1 MVTDKDIE
9 YVARLA
15 KLKLSEEE
23 KTRLVSQMGD
33 IVEFANNINKLNTDG
48 VEPTNHILKI
58 QNVFRED
65 EVKESY
71 SRDEILKN
79 APKKEAGCLVV
90 PSVVQ

>member
-15 KLKLSEEE
+15 KLKLSDEE
-23 KTRLVSQMGD
+23 KERLVSQMGD

-65 EVKESY
+65 EVRESY

>member
-15 KLKLSEEE
+15 KLKLSDEE

-65 EVKESY
+65 EIKESY

>member
-1 MVTDKDIE
+1 M
-9 YVARLA
+9 R
-15 KLKLSEEE
+15 
-23 KTRLVSQMGD
+23 D

-48 VEPTNHILKI
+48 VEPTNHILKV

>member
-15 KLKLSEEE
+15 KLKLSDEE
-23 KTRLVSQMGD
+23 KERLVSQMGD

-48 VEPTNHILKI
+48 VEPTNHILKV

-65 EVKESY
+65 EVKEAY